1 MDRTIKNIC
10 LILQQP
16 LAVLRSILEPI
27 KYLQIMKKTGNCSK
41 Q

>member
-1 MDRTIKNIC
+1 MDRTIKKYL

-16 LAVLRSILEPI
+16 LTVLRSILEAQ
-27 KYLQIMKKTGNCSK
+27 KYLPIMKKIGNCNR